1 MFNGTNLFLMEKST
15 MKKLMF
21 CGLLGL
27 LLLLLASC
35 VYYDD
40 YDYNSPHHH
49 GAPPSGH
56 WERGYHPPNGAL
68 PSPSPQYRDRGF

>member
-1 MFNGTNLFLMEKST
+1 

-27 LLLLLASC
+27 LLLLPAGC

-40 YDYNSPHHH
+40 YDPQHHH
-49 GAPPSGH
+49 GSSPSGH
-56 WERGYHPPNGAL
+56 WERGYHYPNGAP
-68 PSPSPQYRDRGF
+68 PSPPSLYRNRGF